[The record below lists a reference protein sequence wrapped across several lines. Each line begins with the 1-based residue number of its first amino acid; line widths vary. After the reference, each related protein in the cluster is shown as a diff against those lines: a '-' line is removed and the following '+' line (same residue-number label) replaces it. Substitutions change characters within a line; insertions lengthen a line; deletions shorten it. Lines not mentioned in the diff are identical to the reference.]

1 MINNSNN
8 LIRLN
13 KSPNNKHKMKRIV
26 NLLIGLILLASCQ
39 AQKEKLELK
48 LIKGNLY
55 TQNITSN
62 STVIQTLNGQQMNI
76 NMTIKA
82 KMTYKVIDIQDA
94 VYNLEVRYESLI
106 MKINLPNGVM
116 EFSSEKNDEKDI
128 FSTILGSMKNKPF
141 LVKMTKSGKV
151 NEVKNIELI
160 FSEIFNKFP
169 QLSEAQK
176 QQIKIQLMQAY
187 GEKAFKGNIE
197 MCSAIFSDSPVSKG
211 DKWTIKTQ
219 LESAMSAKMESIY
232 ELKEITDTDC
242 QIIGN
247 STITTAD
254 KDAYI
259 VSNGM
264 PLKYDMA
271 GTMTSDIRI
280 DKNSGWILIAKI
292 GQSIKGTA
300 YVKDNPQT
308 PGGMAIPMT
317 MNTDMTISEK

>member
-1 MINNSNN
+1 
-8 LIRLN
+8 
-13 KSPNNKHKMKRIV
+13 MKRII
-26 NLLIGLILLASCQ
+26 NLLIGLILLTSCQ
-39 AQKEKLELK
+39 AQKEKLELN
-48 LIKGNLY
+48 LTKGNIY
-55 TQNITSN
+55 TQNMTSN
-62 STVIQTLNGQQMNI
+62 STVIETLNGQQMNI

-82 KMTYKVIDIQDA
+82 KITYRVIDIQDA

-106 MKINLPNGVM
+106 MKMNLPNGVM

-128 FSTILGSMKNKPF
+128 LSTILGSVKNKPF
-141 LVKMTKSGKV
+141 IVKMTKSGKV
-151 NEVKNIELI
+151 NEVKDIELI
-160 FSEIFNKFP
+160 FSELFKNFP
-169 QLSEAQK
+169 KLSEAQK
-176 QQIKIQLMQAY
+176 QQIKGQLMQAY

-197 MCSAIFSDSPVSKG
+197 MCSAIFSDSRVSKG
-211 DKWTIKTQ
+211 DKWTINTQ
-219 LESAMSAKMESIY
+219 LESGMSAKMETIY

-242 QIIGN
+242 QIVGN
-247 STITTAD
+247 SKITTAD

-259 VSNGM
+259 VYNGM

-280 DKNSGWILIAKI
+280 DKNSGWILFAKI

-300 YVKDNPQT
+300 YVKDNPQI